1 MASVRQSRADAKPPS
16 PKKRPDTDDGP
27 ARASAR
33 SVMIQRVTTVR
44 RNNSAPSLL
53 VSRDPIGARHAAVLA
68 SERRKVKNNPS
79 KPNSRIQSSFE
90 GEGLWTNTATG
101 AIGVDSDRIVSHSTY
116 PALQTGDTP
125 EKEATPYQ
133 SNTANI
139 AAKASTRKQKEGA
152 CTANTHTAQSRPRP
166 LHSTVLSRR
175 IFETHAMAAAKL
187 VASTSP
193 MPAITP
199 ISNQHNEDN
208 FEVISSRV
216 VFPITSKH
224 PPLYQ
229 LPQAASS
236 EPTLSSR
243 STERLYLPGDSSD
256 SSSPPRGHLE
266 TCALSSMKSH
276 LLSDGTSAAS
286 DDCSSSLEDERVSLS
301 LSPRRRPVHLK
312 TTLREVKL
320 SKRDSDRDRNGTDA
334 VNESE
339 KKRYESVWAANCQ
352 ETVGTRATG
361 TMYVHDLVV
370 RELWNRSNL
379 SADVLQH
386 IWYAIPA
393 VF

>member
-1 MASVRQSRADAKPPS
+1 
-16 PKKRPDTDDGP
+16 
-27 ARASAR
+27 
-33 SVMIQRVTTVR
+33 
-44 RNNSAPSLL
+44 
-53 VSRDPIGARHAAVLA
+53 
-68 SERRKVKNNPS
+68 
-79 KPNSRIQSSFE
+79 
-90 GEGLWTNTATG
+90 
-101 AIGVDSDRIVSHSTY
+101 
-116 PALQTGDTP
+116 
-125 EKEATPYQ
+125 
-133 SNTANI
+133 
-139 AAKASTRKQKEGA
+139 
-152 CTANTHTAQSRPRP
+152 
-166 LHSTVLSRR
+166 
-175 IFETHAMAAAKL
+175 
-187 VASTSP
+187 
-193 MPAITP
+193 
-199 ISNQHNEDN
+199 
-208 FEVISSRV
+208 
-216 VFPITSKH
+216 
-224 PPLYQ
+224 
-229 LPQAASS
+229 
-236 EPTLSSR
+236 
-243 STERLYLPGDSSD
+243 
-256 SSSPPRGHLE
+256 
-266 TCALSSMKSH
+266 MKSH